1 MKKRIIL
8 LSIFTI
14 YISSIVMSP
23 IINAATTS
31 QIDLATDALFEKPIN
46 IEEQKEIEIQV
57 SYKLNVGT
65 VMNLIFN
72 TFLARGILFKGV
84 YFIPILQRLIPAP
97 SITVNLSI
105 ESPEWCKANLEPSEF
120 QFTMDKAITNG
131 KTETTKLTYT
141 LKDSATALVNESIK
155 INANSNAIGRVP
167 AATNTFSVPIVP
179 VYISDIVAEAESE
192 FSISPLENYSF
203 PINIT
208 NNGNGETGVSFEINK
223 PDNWN
228 ISYSSEEIVIP
239 INETKQMTLTVINPP
254 KDFVNE
260 TLLLTIKPKST
271 VEGYEGAAS
280 DLEGTTIT
288 IDFTFNN
295 DGSLKDDDNDI
306 VIDVTLLIVILLI
319 AVVLIIFLFFFIY
332 SKKQ

>member
-31 QIDLATDALFEKPIN
+31 QIDLASDAVFESPLN
-46 IEEQKEIEIQV
+46 IEEQKEIEIKV

-72 TFLARGILFKGV
+72 TFFTRGILFKV
-84 YFIPILQRLIPAP
+84 LYFIPIVQRILPTP
-97 SITVNLSI
+97 SVTVNLSV
-105 ESPEWCKANLEPSEF
+105 ESPEWCTANLEPSEI
-120 QFTMDKAITNG
+120 QFKMDKAITNG

-167 AATNTFSVPIVP
+167 AASNTYSVPIVP
-179 VYISDIVAEAESE
+179 VYISDIVAEADNN
-192 FSISPLENYSF
+192 FTIPPLENYSF

-208 NNGNGETGVSFEINK
+208 NNGNGETSVSFEINK
-223 PDNWN
+223 PEDWN
-228 ISYSSEEIVIP
+228 VSYSSEEIIIP
-239 INETKQMTLTVINPP
+239 KNETKQMTLTVINPP

-260 TLLLTIKPKST
+260 TLLLSIKPKST

-280 DLEGTTIT
+280 DLEGIPIT

-306 VIDVTLLIVILLI
+306 VIDITLLIVILLI
-319 AVVLIIFLFFFIY
+319 VVVLIIFVFFFIY

>member
-1 MKKRIIL
+1 
-8 LSIFTI
+8 
-14 YISSIVMSP
+14 MSP

-31 QIDLATDALFEKPIN
+31 QIDLVTDAELEKPLN
-46 IEEQKEIEIQV
+46 IEEKKEIEIQV
-57 SYKLNVGT
+57 SYKLNVG
-65 VMNLIFN
+65 NIIN
-72 TFLARGILFKGV
+72 
-84 YFIPILQRLIPAP
+84 IPILKRFVRLYLYGFQYFFPLLGNP
-97 SITVNLSI
+97 TITLNLSI
-105 ESPEWCKANLEPSEF
+105 ESPEWCTANLEPSEF
-120 QFTMDKAITNG
+120 QFTMDNNIING
-131 KTETTKLTYT
+131 KSQTAT
-141 LKDSATALVNESIK
+141 LKYNLIETAPALKNASI
-155 INANSNAIGRVP
+155 IITANFDGFKRVP
-167 AATNTFSVPIVP
+167 AASNTFSVPIVP

-192 FSISPLENYSF
+192 FSIPPLENYSF

-208 NNGNGETGVSFEINK
+208 NNGNGETSVSFEINK

-228 ISYSSEEIVIP
+228 VSYSSEEIVIP
-239 INETKQMTLTVINPP
+239 TNETKQMTLTVINPP

-280 DLEGTTIT
+280 DLEGTPIT

-306 VIDVTLLIVILLI
+306 VIDVTLLIVILLVV
-319 AVVLIIFLFFFIY
+319 VVLIIFLFFFIY